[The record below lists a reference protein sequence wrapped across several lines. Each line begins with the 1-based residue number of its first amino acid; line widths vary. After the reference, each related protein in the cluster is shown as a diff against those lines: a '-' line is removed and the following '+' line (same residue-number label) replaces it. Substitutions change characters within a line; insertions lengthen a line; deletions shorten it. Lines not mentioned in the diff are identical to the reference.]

1 MAPGALYDV
10 PVTTIMGEQK
20 PFGEFSR
27 GKVALVVNTASAC
40 GLTPQYAGLEELY
53 QRFSS
58 RGFTVIGFP
67 CNQCV
72 LPPPAARACQNERA
86 CARGPCGGASATRA
100 ARSPAPSLSCLRR
113 FGGQAPGDSA
123 AEESFAC
130 TKYKTTFQMMAKV
143 DVNGA
148 KEAPLWKALK
158 DAKGS
163 MLGRDI
169 KWNFAKF
176 LIARDG
182 TVIERYLPTTSPSS
196 IAADIDKLLGASA

>member
-1 MAPGALYDV
+1 
-10 PVTTIMGEQK
+10 
-20 PFGEFSR
+20 
-27 GKVALVVNTASAC
+27 
-40 GLTPQYAGLEELY
+40 
-53 QRFSS
+53 
-58 RGFTVIGFP
+58 
-67 CNQCV
+67 
-72 LPPPAARACQNERA
+72 
-86 CARGPCGGASATRA
+86 
-100 ARSPAPSLSCLRR
+100 
-113 FGGQAPGDSA
+113 
-123 AEESFAC
+123 
-130 TKYKTTFQMMAKV
+130 MMAKV